1 MLKKI
6 SLAGS
11 LLMMLT
17 GCGGDGL
24 TRVKVEGK
32 LTAKGQ
38 PLENATVQFIPDGS
52 TKGEGGIGRSS
63 KDGAFQLL
71 GSRDGAT
78 GVVPGDYRVRVSLMV
93 DSKGVPLPPDAR
105 DAEYP
110 GSYDAV
116 PPQYSSPNSSLKV
129 RVPDSGGKLTV
140 DIPAALGGKK

>member
-1 MLKKI
+1 MFKNI
-6 SLAGS
+6 SIAGS
-11 LLMMLT
+11 LLLILT

-24 TRVKVEGK
+24 TRVNLEGK

-52 TKGEGGIGRSS
+52 TKGEGGIGRTS

-78 GVVPGDYRVRVSLMV
+78 GIVPGDYKVRVSLMV
-93 DSKGVPLPPDAR
+93 DSKGVPLPPEAR

-129 RVPDSGGKLTV
+129 RVPDTGGKITV
-140 DIPAALGGKK
+140 DIPASVGAKK